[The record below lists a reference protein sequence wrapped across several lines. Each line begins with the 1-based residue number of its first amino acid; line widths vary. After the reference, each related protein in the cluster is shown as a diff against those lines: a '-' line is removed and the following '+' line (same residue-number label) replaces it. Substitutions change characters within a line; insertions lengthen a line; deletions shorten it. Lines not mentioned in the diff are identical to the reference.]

1 MSTSP
6 QPTSTF
12 SFQRSLKSLCLVPF
26 IWLPV
31 MGTKAMS
38 LDGTSAQSN
47 SAALWG
53 RSDHLEPLPVREMLL
68 PEDASWT
75 PGRLIGCLL

>member
-1 MSTSP
+1 
-6 QPTSTF
+6 
-12 SFQRSLKSLCLVPF
+12 
-26 IWLPV
+26 

-53 RSDHLEPLPVREMLL
+53 RSDHLEPLPAREMLL

-75 PGRLIGCLL
+75 PDRLIGCLLLGDWLATLECGEVQIQ